1 MPTQTE
7 ADLLRL
13 RGLLP
18 LRHLSDAEFEGLTQH
33 IDVEFTP
40 VGAELFRCGPDDNWL
55 FYLLAGTA
63 CISDSQGDSFDISAG
78 TIEALH
84 PLSTHPKGRVRATA
98 ISTLRYV
105 KIPASLL
112 ASQRKILP
120 REGIQVTEAAAG
132 EDTVDNELLFSIY
145 QALRDERL
153 ALPTLPDVALRIRA
167 AAADPSKGADAVA
180 RIILADPALASY
192 CLRAAN
198 SAAYAGG
205 MPVTV
210 VTAAV
215 TRMGVE
221 TTRDFIL
228 AQMIRNLFR
237 TTDPRCTTLMRA
249 AWTHSA
255 NIAALSF
262 VLAKRLGIATPEQ
275 ALLTGLLHDIGVLV
289 LVSQLD
295 AFPQIFNT
303 SATLQAV
310 LQDLRPEVT
319 GLVLRAWRLPESLV
333 GLAGAAEQWSRPAAA
348 KLGMAEILLLAH
360 WHEPRKRL
368 PWAQPI
374 PPEGAAVLQALPPED
389 FTEDGHLKIVHEA
402 REEVAKLRALLG
414 SS

>member
-1 MPTQTE
+1 MPTQTD

-40 VGAELFRCGPDDNWL
+40 VGAELFRCGPDDSWL
-55 FYLLAGTA
+55 FYLLAGTVR
-63 CISDSQGDSFDISAG
+63 ISDSQGDSFDISAG

-198 SAAYAGG
+198 SAGYAGG
-205 MPVTV
+205 MPVTD

-215 TRMGVE
+215 TRLGVE

-262 VLAKRLGIATPEQ
+262 VLSKRLGIGTPEQ

-295 AFPQIFNT
+295 AFPQIF
-303 SATLQAV
+303 SADATLKAV

-348 KLGMAEILLLAH
+348 KMGMAEILLLAH

-374 PPEGAAVLQALPPED
+374 PPDGAAVVQALPPEV

-402 REEVAKLRALLG
+402 REELAKLRALLG

>member
-1 MPTQTE
+1 MPTQTDT
-7 ADLLRL
+7 DLVHL

-33 IDVEFTP
+33 IDVEFTR
-40 VGAELFRCGPDDNWL
+40 VGGPLFRRGPDDDWL
-55 FYLLAGTA
+55 FYLLAGTVR
-63 CISDSQGDSFDISAG
+63 ISDSQGDSFDISAG

-84 PLSTHPKGRVRATA
+84 PLSTHPKARVHAQA
-98 ISTLRYV
+98 LSALRYV
-105 KIPASLL
+105 KLPASLL
-112 ASQRKILP
+112 ASQRRAIP
-120 REGIQVTEAAAG
+120 REGIQVSEAAAG

-145 QALRDERL
+145 QALREERL
-153 ALPTLPDVALRIRA
+153 VLPTLPDVALRIRA
-167 AAADPSKGADAVA
+167 AAADPLKGADAVA

-198 SAAYAGG
+198 SAVYAGAA
-205 MPVTV
+205 PITE

-228 AQMIRNLFR
+228 AQMVRNLFR
-237 TTDPRCTTLMRA
+237 TSDPRCTALMRA

-255 NIAALSF
+255 NIAALCF
-262 VLAKRLGIATPEQ
+262 VLSKRLGVGTPEQ

-303 SATLQAV
+303 DATLQAA

-319 GLVLRAWRLPESLV
+319 GLVLRAWRLPESLTA
-333 GLAGAAEQWSRPAAA
+333 LAIVAEQWSRPATT
-348 KLGMAEILLLAH
+348 KLGISEILLLAH
-360 WHEPRKRL
+360 WHEPRKRF

-374 PPEGAAVLQALPPED
+374 PPDGAAVLQTLPPED
-389 FTEDGHLKIVHEA
+389 FTANGHLKIVLEA
-402 REEVAKLRALLG
+402 REELAKLRALLG
-414 SS
+414 G